1 MRFRQQEEQARAAT
15 GRLLALFA
23 LTVLFT
29 VVGVNLALALAWRL
43 QFGWVAHYP
52 LGFFEVNTAVTL
64 GFVLGGAWLESL
76 RLRDGGAHVARL
88 IGGREV
94 TTPGS
99 PGERRLRNVVDEMA
113 IATGLKSPRV
123 FVLDREQAINALAA
137 GWEPQD
143 SVIAVTRGALD
154 RLTRAQLQGV
164 VAHEFAHILNGDTRL
179 NMRLI
184 GMVFGLQMVS
194 NLGRMMMEPDERG
207 RRGPGALIGLALVA
221 AGSIGWLAGRLL
233 KAGVSRQREYLADA
247 YAVQFTREPSGIGD
261 ALRKIDTQLR
271 RGERLQHVNAEVVS
285 HLLLSSDT
293 LLKAGALATHPSIA
307 ERLRRIFG
315 HSMDP
320 LPDDVLAVTPDKPP
334 ELPPL
339 DFKVVPVG
347 GAGLAALSE
356 PILAAAVA
364 DAVDAAASDILLR
377 LSLLSPAQLQAA
389 ILACFV
395 PPDGPA
401 EAETA
406 EWRRSAGNVARSQ
419 QLLQA
424 VRALS
429 PRQRQPWFERLLD
442 CAASLSSGQKS
453 DLTRQ
458 ALALVQADGRLSP
471 QEYLRAQVLHRLLSI
486 SPPHDAAAQRL
497 AIGEVSAAVASLTQA
512 MAALLPAVERLRWT
526 QRVLQALG
534 LPAPQRLSVPAVSEL
549 NQAIARVARVDRM
562 HSPALAKA
570 WSAALPVAPVPQAL
584 ADAMRCLCRV
594 DRHAAAAAARGLLR
608 PATGDDERRSVTA
621 LSGERHSRWVARAA
635 GASAGDHTERR
646 TSISRIS
653 LMARAGFSP
662 FGQTSVQFM
671 MVRQRNSRY
680 GSSRL
685 SRRSSVA
692 SSRLSTRKR

>member
-1 MRFRQQEEQARAAT
+1 VRFRQQQEQARTAT
-15 GRLLALFA
+15 GGLLALFA

-43 QFGWVAHYP
+43 QLGWVAGYP
-52 LGFFEVNTAVTL
+52 LGFFQVNTAVTL
-64 GFVLGGAWLESL
+64 GFVLGGAWLESV
-76 RLRDGGAHVARL
+76 RLREGGAHVATL

-94 TTPGS
+94 TRPGS

-184 GMVFGLQMVS
+184 GMVFGLQMVF
-194 NLGRMMMEPDERG
+194 NLGRTMMEPDDHG
-207 RRGPGALIGLALVA
+207 RRGPAALIGLALVA

-247 YAVQFTREPSGIGD
+247 YAVQFTREPTGIGD

-307 ERLRRIFG
+307 ERLRHIFG

-320 LPDDVLAVTPDKPP
+320 LPDDVLTQVEDKPQ

-339 DFKVVPVG
+339 DFQVMPLG
-347 GAGLAALSE
+347 GTGLAALSE
-356 PILAAAVA
+356 AVLAGASA
-364 DAVDAAASDILLR
+364 DPDDSSAQEILLR

-389 ILACFV
+389 VLACFL
-395 PPDGPA
+395 PPDRPA

-406 EWRRSAGNVARSQ
+406 AWRRIAGNAARSQ

-424 VRALS
+424 VRALP
-429 PRQRQPWFERLLD
+429 PRQRQPWFERLLG
-442 CAASLSSGQKS
+442 CAAA
-453 DLTRQ
+453 LTPAQRSELMAN
-458 ALALVQADGRLSP
+458 ALNLVQADGRLSP
-471 QEYLRAQVLHRLLSI
+471 QEYLSAQVLHRLLRASTQ
-486 SPPHDAAAQRL
+486 PDAVAQPRL
-497 AIGEVSAAVASLTQA
+497 AIADVGPAIASLTRTLA
-512 MAALLPAVERLRWT
+512 SLLPAADGPRWA
-526 QRVLQALG
+526 QAVLQSLG
-534 LPAPQRLSVPAVSEL
+534 LQPPPQRSSVPAVSEL
-549 NQAIARVARVDRM
+549 NEAIARVARVDRM

-570 WSAALPVAPVPQAL
+570 WSGALPAGAAPQAM
-584 ADAMRCLCRV
+584 ADALRCLC
-594 DRHAAAAAARGLLR
+594 LLIDT
-608 PATGDDERRSVTA
+608 PLPPPLEACFDPLPE
-621 LSGERHSRWVARAA
+621 
-635 GASAGDHTERR
+635 
-646 TSISRIS
+646 
-653 LMARAGFSP
+653 
-662 FGQTSVQFM
+662 
-671 MVRQRNSRY
+671 VRD
-680 GSSRL
+680 G
-685 SRRSSVA
+685 
-692 SSRLSTRKR
+692 

>member
-1 MRFRQQEEQARAAT
+1 MRFRQQQEQARAAT

-29 VVGVNLALALAWRL
+29 VVGVNLALALVWRL
-43 QFGWVAHYP
+43 QFGWLAHYP

-64 GFVLGGAWLESL
+64 GFVLGGAWLESV
-76 RLRDGGAHVARL
+76 RLRDGGAHVATL
-88 IGGREV
+88 IGGQEV

-113 IATGLKSPRV
+113 IATGLKPPRV

-143 SVIAVTRGALD
+143 SVIAVTRGALE

-194 NLGRMMMEPDERG
+194 NLGRVMMEPDEHG

-247 YAVQFTREPSGIGD
+247 YAVQFTREPTGIGD

-271 RGERLQHVNAEVVS
+271 RGLRLQHVNAEVVS

-315 HSMDP
+315 HSVDP
-320 LPDDVLAVTPDKPP
+320 LPDDVLAVAPDKPP

-339 DFKVVPVG
+339 DFQVVPVG

-356 PILAAAVA
+356 PILACAVA
-364 DAVDAAASDILLR
+364 DGGDAFASELL
-377 LSLLSPAQLQAA
+377 LQLLSPAQLQAA

-395 PPDGPA
+395 PPDGTA
-401 EAETA
+401 EAEKA
-406 EWRRSAGNVARSQ
+406 AWRRMAGNAAWSE

-424 VRALS
+424 VRTLP

-442 CAASLSSGQKS
+442 RAGALSPGQRS
-453 DLTRQ
+453 DLMRD

-471 QEYLRAQVLHRLLSI
+471 QEYLSVQVLHRLLRGSTQ
-486 SPPHDAAAQRL
+486 PAAAQPRL
-497 AIGEVSAAVASLTQA
+497 AIADVGPAVASLTRA
-512 MAALLPAVERLRWT
+512 MASLLPAADGPRWA
-526 QRVLQALG
+526 QAVLQ
-534 LPAPQRLSVPAVSEL
+534 S
-549 NQAIARVARVDRM
+549 
-562 HSPALAKA
+562 
-570 WSAALPVAPVPQAL
+570 
-584 ADAMRCLCRV
+584 
-594 DRHAAAAAARGLLR
+594 
-608 PATGDDERRSVTA
+608 
-621 LSGERHSRWVARAA
+621 
-635 GASAGDHTERR
+635 
-646 TSISRIS
+646 
-653 LMARAGFSP
+653 
-662 FGQTSVQFM
+662 
-671 MVRQRNSRY
+671 
-680 GSSRL
+680 
-685 SRRSSVA
+685 
-692 SSRLSTRKR
+692 